1 MNNIKIAVIVNPG
14 KPKTMVKDITE
25 NDTLIIEISALPYQ
39 NKANNE
45 LIRFLERNLGGK
57 VRILRGKRSRNK
69 LVEIM
74 NPRIKDWKEKL
85 LNEK

>member
-1 MNNIKIAVIVNPG
+1 MNNIKIAVIVKPG